1 MSDNFTTRNRARKIE
16 AGTRPNTWG
25 PTLNDEVFQ
34 LFDDALDGLET
45 LTGDTTLTSVNGGTD
60 QARMRVLRVTV
71 AATITIPSVQKWY
84 LVQAVAGDVVI
95 TNGSNSVTVKAG
107 NTTEVFTNGTAVY
120 QAVFSDFGITIPKS
134 SGTPTTDYHLTNKA
148 WVSAQI
154 AAASFSPGGAGTD
167 GQFLKTVGTSIAWGD
182 ISTSDISG
190 LDAALDSYYTKTA
203 SDARYY
209 TQTQTDT
216 ALDLKA
222 SLSSPAFTG
231 TPTVPTAPAGTSTMQ
246 AASTAFVAASNPIK
260 AWAKVYE
267 TSILR
272 GQNVAS
278 VAGSGGSYSI
288 TYTTPIG
295 TYGESSAI
303 LITPSTAIASGIT
316 GKVTSE
322 TVNGFNVE
330 FRTPGGTL
338 VEPDDWSFVTLH

>member
-1 MSDNFTTRNRARKIE
+1 MSDAYTTRKRITLIE
-16 AGTRPNTWG
+16 PGTRPNTWG
-25 PTLNDEVFQ
+25 SVLNAAIQ
-34 LFDDALDGLET
+34 LIDDALGGWLELST
-45 LTGDTTLTSVNGGTD
+45 NTVLTSVNGATD
-60 QARMRVLRVTV
+60 QARMAMIRAT
-71 AATITIPSVQKWY
+71 AAITITIPSVQGRYWID
-84 LVQAVAGDVVI
+84 ASNGDVVV
-95 TNGSNSVTVKAG
+95 TNGSNSVTVKSG
-107 NTTEVFTNGTAVY
+107 NCVAVRTNGTTVY
-120 QAVFSDFGITIPKS
+120 QSVFSDFGATIPKS

-260 AWAKVYE
+260 AWAKVY
-267 TSILR
+267 SAVILR

-295 TYGESSAI
+295 TYGEPSAI

-322 TVNGFNVE
+322 TIDGFSVE

-338 VEPDDWSFVTLH
+338 VVPDDWSFVTLH